1 MSAGFGGKSRWY
13 RGKNPSLKIF
23 KGFYGRVFLNPEMS
37 WKKGGRMFC
46 IGLAVKGTVSVRQV
60 PARVWATITLWQVD
74 SAMRYDKIRV
84 GVESVEEQT
93 LAAPKQ
99 AASSFKSW
107 VVVKVSLHPSADQ
120 DAVEVD
126 EDLEKLADF
135 LGLEFGL
142 PSPPHVGFETEV

>member
-1 MSAGFGGKSRWY
+1 
-13 RGKNPSLKIF
+13 
-23 KGFYGRVFLNPEMS
+23 
-37 WKKGGRMFC
+37 MFC